1 MSEGPGPGYGGGGGM
16 RPVMDL
22 SHLTAEERSIIEG
35 VMQKQQMEENKEIRF
50 LKVEKSHL
58 IQICSQCL
66 CVTLTGKTTGGDK
79 P

>member
-1 MSEGPGPGYGGGGGM
+1 MSEAPGPGYGGGGGM

-50 LKVEKSHL
+50 LKV
-58 IQICSQCL
+58 
-66 CVTLTGKTTGGDK
+66 
-79 P
+79 

>member
-1 MSEGPGPGYGGGGGM
+1 MSEDPGPGYGGGGGM

-50 LKVEKSHL
+50 LKVQTIRVIIDLYKYVRNVYVH
-58 IQICSQCL
+58 
-66 CVTLTGKTTGGDK
+66 VHRKNNWR
-79 P
+79 

>member
-1 MSEGPGPGYGGGGGM
+1 MSEAPGPGYGGGGGM

-50 LKVEKSHL
+50 LKVQTIRVIIDLYKYVRNVYVH
-58 IQICSQCL
+58 
-66 CVTLTGKTTGGDK
+66 VHRKNNWR
-79 P
+79 

>member
-50 LKVEKSHL
+50 LKV
-58 IQICSQCL
+58 
-66 CVTLTGKTTGGDK
+66 
-79 P
+79 

>member
-1 MSEGPGPGYGGGGGM
+1 MSEDPGPGYGGGGGM

-50 LKVEKSHL
+50 LKVQTIRVIIDLYKYVQNVYVH
-58 IQICSQCL
+58 
-66 CVTLTGKTTGGDK
+66 VHRKNNWR
-79 P
+79 